1 VENGEE
7 GTGNLLVVDLRVIML
22 RWTPPTRR
30 GDTEVKPAS
39 REKLSPQ
46 ETMLP
51 PKGTTGVLVELRRS
65 TQVPQDGQIL
75 LEILISPTTDL
86 TSPTTLFP
94 FLLDVGAVG
103 GWGAVDL
110 GSYT

>member
-1 VENGEE
+1 MENGEE
-7 GTGNLLVVDLRVIML
+7 GMGNMLVVDLRVIML

-30 GDTEVKPAS
+30 SDMEVKPTF
-39 REKLSPQ
+39 REELSPQ
-46 ETMLP
+46 EKMLP
-51 PKGTTGVLVELRRS
+51 PKGTTGMLVELRRS

-75 LEILISPTTDL
+75 LEILISPTADL
-86 TSPTTLFP
+86 TSPTALFP

-103 GWGAVDL
+103 GWGTVDL